1 MAAKKKGAAGA
12 PAAERHVGTV
22 DHYYPKVKA
31 AAVHLDASLKV
42 GDTIH
47 IKGATDDYT
56 EKVTSMQIDHQPID
70 AGRAGQD
77 VGVRV
82 PVKVH
87 KHSEVLTV
95 QPAGASGPARAK
107 AAPKKAK
114 AAKAAT
120 KAARKPARKAT
131 KAKKAARRVPK
142 RGKKG
147 TSGKRSKSPG
157 KRSATKARKVARKAA
172 RRGKARGR

>member
-1 MAAKKKGAAGA
+1 MAAKKKGTNTPPTG
-12 PAAERHVGTV
+12 EKHVGTV

-47 IKGATDDYT
+47 IKGANDDYT
-56 EKVTSMQIDHQPID
+56 EKVTSMQIDHEPIE

-95 QPAGASGPARAK
+95 QSAAAAAPGRAK
-107 AAPKKAK
+107 SVPKKTKVAK
-114 AAKAAT
+114 KAV
-120 KAARKPARKAT
+120 RKPARNAKL
-131 KAKKAARRVPK
+131 AKKAARKAPK
-142 RGKKG
+142 RGKTG
-147 TSGKRSKSPG
+147 SPGKRSKSPG
-157 KRSATKARKVARKAA
+157 KRRATKSRKVAHKAA
-172 RRGKARGR
+172 RKGKRRGR